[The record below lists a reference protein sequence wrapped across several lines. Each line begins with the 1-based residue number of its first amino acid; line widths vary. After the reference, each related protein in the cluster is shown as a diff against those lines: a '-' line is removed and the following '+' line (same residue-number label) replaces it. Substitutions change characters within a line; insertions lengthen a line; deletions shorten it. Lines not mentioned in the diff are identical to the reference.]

1 MKVLVLVVSS
11 LLLGVAL
18 GLPETDTN
26 QDKNVELLRDQ
37 IVRSKREGAREPAQ
51 KREKNIGKKRKT
63 GNGKK
68 NQKSK
73 AKKNKEFNKKKKNS
87 KGRGQRTGKK
97 NKKIKKGEKNRKRK
111 GKGNKKGNRKRTK
124 GGKKSKKGKKRKM
137 SPKLSRNT
145 TTCTDSSSVSNDCLE
160 DAVFVMKYLRN
171 QVRTFGRKFARIQG
185 FNKTIGKKLAKKGV
199 FEETAK
205 YLLMALGGNISSAAC
220 GEASKR
226 SVTNRATN
234 YALSNYTLL
243 NNCSAAIQDA
253 CSLPD
258 NTLNDQDVE
267 VFQTCEDKFNQ
278 TKMLADDCRTN
289 KKYTS
294 DGTAACTCWSKIVD
308 AIEKVRKNGTC
319 NADDTNK
326 GVKTG
331 KDLCM
336 TKFSECRKA
345 EDAAVQLVYT
355 CSSGD
360 VANSTKSAS

>member
-37 IVRSKREGAREPAQ
+37 IVRSKREGPREPAQ
-51 KREKNIGKKRKT
+51 KRKNIGKKLKT

-73 AKKNKEFNKKKKNS
+73 AKQKKKFNKKTRNS

-97 NKKIKKGEKNRKRK
+97 NKNKKKGKKNRKGK

>member
-1 MKVLVLVVSS
+1 
-11 LLLGVAL
+11 
-18 GLPETDTN
+18 
-26 QDKNVELLRDQ
+26 
-37 IVRSKREGAREPAQ
+37 
-51 KREKNIGKKRKT
+51 
-63 GNGKK
+63 
-68 NQKSK
+68 
-73 AKKNKEFNKKKKNS
+73 
-87 KGRGQRTGKK
+87 
-97 NKKIKKGEKNRKRK
+97 
-111 GKGNKKGNRKRTK
+111 
-124 GGKKSKKGKKRKM
+124 M
-137 SPKLSRNT
+137 SPRLSRNT

-253 CSLPD
+253 CTLPD
-258 NTLNDQDVE
+258 KTLNDQDVD

-319 NADDTNK
+319 DADDTNK
-326 GVKTG
+326 GVKAE